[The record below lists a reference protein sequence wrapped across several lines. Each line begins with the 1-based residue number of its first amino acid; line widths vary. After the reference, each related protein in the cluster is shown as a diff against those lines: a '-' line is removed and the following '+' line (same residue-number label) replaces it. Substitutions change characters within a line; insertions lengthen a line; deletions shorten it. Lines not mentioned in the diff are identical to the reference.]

1 MKSAL
6 SDNVSVFLLQ
16 QGFTV
21 KQFSRHCFDIL
32 ARKDETILIIKLLED
47 ANSVT
52 REANDELRGVSTYL
66 HASPIIIA
74 NKAGQELEDNIVYT
88 RFETYTV
95 NLPTFRSCVKKE
107 MPFIQRTQA
116 GFTISLDGGKLR
128 EQREQLGYSL
138 NSLSKKIGVTSKMVL
153 KYEKNDSAVTLNKA
167 MKLYDLF
174 GDEVF
179 RHVNVFSTTESLDDR
194 ATTEFSEKYV
204 NLGFEA
210 LDTKKSPFDIIA
222 KKRDELIL
230 TNIGKELHP
239 ATMELSKLLEA
250 EKLVISE
257 TKQPS
262 DIPSLTR
269 EEFLEFEKANHLIK
283 FLKEF

>member
-6 SDNVSVFLLQ
+6 SDDVSVFLLQ

-32 ARKDETILIIKLLED
+32 ARKEDVILLIKLLED

-52 REANDELRGVSTYL
+52 REANDELRKISTYFY
-66 HASPIIIA
+66 ASPVIIA

-88 RFETYTV
+88 RFDTYTI
-95 NLPTFRSCVKKE
+95 NLFTFKNCVKKE

-116 GFTISLDGGKLR
+116 GFTVSLDGNKLK

-138 NSLSKKIGVTSKMVL
+138 NSLSKRIGVTSKMVL

-174 GDEVF
+174 GDDVF
-179 RHVNVFSTTESLDDR
+179 RQVNVFSTSESLDDR
-194 ATTEFSEKYV
+194 TTTEFSEKYV

-210 LDTKKSPFDIIA
+210 FDTRKSPFDIIA

-239 ATMELSKLLEA
+239 ATMELSKLLDA

-257 TKQPS
+257 TRQPS
-262 DIPSLTR
+262 DVPSLTR

-283 FLKEF
+283 FLKGF